1 MAKTSVRVEPIGRGD
16 VRNRGGHNSRKGSKA
31 AHIDETRTCF
41 NMTLY
46 GGDDAVED
54 IYMDIEG
61 VDNQRAGGPVCAE
74 IVSSFP
80 LELIGEKEGQKL
92 TPEICSRCLAS
103 PVFQT
108 WVDATIEGMRRHG
121 LIHADLHMDEDT
133 PHIQAFLSIK
143 TERKV
148 GKRDRS
154 GKSKT
159 VLNYAHFWSIEGD
172 KKTKDFYFAAGKV
185 SDNPKKLARVEEKY
199 GMKYDPSITPTGKL
213 QTEFAELY
221 QSAGLDMKRG
231 ESVLTTGVRHKS
243 FHKKRAEDERKAVEA
258 EIAEKNAKLL
268 AEYKIQAEAKLAQ
281 DKAEIDKTTEQAK
294 AKADEDKA
302 QAEAKAREAEQA
314 RIKAEAD
321 LAAQV
326 ASAAAAA
333 RARAKADED
342 KAQAEKT
349 AKEAEQAKAKA
360 EEEAQKEGREVAAA
374 VAWLEEAY
382 TQGVEQVSQQLEAI
396 REQQKKAEQDLEK
409 VRALADEIA
418 EEAKKQ
424 KEEKDKAEAKA
435 KEAEQARVKAEEEA
449 QKEGREVAAAVAW
462 LEEAYSQGVEQ
473 LSQRL
478 EQVREQNKRAENDLS
493 QAQTF
498 ADEAKQT
505 LEKTKEERNNAKVA
519 LEQAQEE
526 AKKVKAQAESDVTA
540 VKTYYESLKSLG
552 KTLLGLT
559 DVAGGVVEY
568 LKQMRE
574 RADAKF
580 RSAIWRRAQELRC
593 ALAQAVRATEAH
605 EQVDEDYNDAATR
618 LKLE

>member
-1 MAKTSVRVEPIGRGD
+1 MAKTSVRVEPVARGD

-80 LELIGEKEGQKL
+80 LALIGEKEGQKL
-92 TPEICSRCLAS
+92 TPGICSKCLAS

-108 WVDATIEGMRRHG
+108 WLDMTIEGMRRHG

-243 FHKKRAEDERKAVEA
+243 FHEKRAEDERKAVESK
-258 EIAEKNAKLL
+258 IADKNAKML
-268 AEYKIQAEAKLAQ
+268 AEYKVQAEAKLAQ
-281 DKAEIDKTTEQAK
+281 DKAEIDRTTEQAK
-294 AKADEDKA
+294 AKA
-302 QAEAKAREAEQA
+302 
-314 RIKAEAD
+314 EAD
-321 LAAQV
+321 LAVQV

-342 KAQAEKT
+342 KAQAE
-349 AKEAEQAKAKA
+349 
-360 EEEAQKEGREVAAA
+360 
-374 VAWLEEAY
+374 
-382 TQGVEQVSQQLEAI
+382 
-396 REQQKKAEQDLEK
+396 
-409 VRALADEIA
+409 
-418 EEAKKQ
+418 
-424 KEEKDKAEAKA
+424 AKA
-435 KEAEQARVKAEEEA
+435 KEAEQARIKAEEEA
-449 QKEGREVAAAVAW
+449 QKEVREVAATVAW
-462 LEEAYSQGVEQ
+462 LKEAHTRGVEQ
-473 LSQRL
+473 LSQHL
-478 EQVREQNKRAENDLS
+478 EQVREQNKRAEQDLA
-493 QAQTF
+493 QAKAL
-498 ADEAKQT
+498 ADDAAQT
-505 LEKTKEERNNAKVA
+505 LEKAKEERNNAKVA
-519 LEQAQEE
+519 FEQAQEE

-552 KTLLGLT
+552 KTLFGLT
-559 DVAGGVVEY
+559 EVAGGVVAY

-574 RADAKF
+574 IADAKF
-580 RSAIWRRAQELRC
+580 RSAIWRRAQKLRY
-593 ALAQAVRATEAH
+593 ALAQAVRTTEKH
-605 EQVDEDYNDAATR
+605 EQVNGDYNDAATR
-618 LKLE
+618 FKLE